1 MKAIITLA
9 ILLIL
14 HFRGSASE
22 LFIRV
27 NTTGEYYVT
36 VYDQTI
42 YNRSNVFKF
51 FDLPSGITTVLVRHQ
66 YTNTILYNGTLS
78 LKHNE
83 RIIAEINQFGNLA
96 IIQKSLIQE
105 INWYTSYPMND
116 PYIGN
121 PYPGGPYPG
130 TPYPGN
136 PYPGNNHPYPGNNSA
151 YLQFLS
157 SFKSESMDSNK
168 LKMAKNYASSNALTA
183 EQIATISKGFSFDS
197 NRLEFA
203 KHAYAT
209 CYDKNNYFMLK
220 DTFSFSSNY
229 NALLK
234 HIEGK

>member
-9 ILLIL
+9 IIL
-14 HFRGSASE
+14 TFPFKGSASE

-42 YNRSNVFKF
+42 YNRSNIFKF
-51 FDLPSGITTVLVRHQ
+51 FDLPNGITTVLVRHQ

-83 RIIAEINQFGNLA
+83 RIVAEINQFGNLA
-96 IIQKSLIQE
+96 IIQRSLIQE
-105 INWYTSYPMND
+105 INWYTSYPLND

-121 PYPGGPYPG
+121 PYPG
-130 TPYPGN
+130 N
-136 PYPGNNHPYPGNNSA
+136 PYPGNNPYPGYTVNNSA
-151 YLQFLS
+151 YQQFLS

-168 LKMAKNYASSNALTA
+168 LKMAKNYASSNTLTA
-183 EQIATISKGFSFDS
+183 EQIATISRSFSFDA

-220 DTFSFSSNY
+220 ETFSFSSNY

>member
-1 MKAIITLA
+1 MKAIITLS

-22 LFIRV
+22 LFIRI

-66 YTNTILYNGTLS
+66 STNTILYNGTLS

-83 RIIAEINQFGNLA
+83 RIVAEINPFGNLS

-105 INWYTSYPMND
+105 INWYTSYPLND
-116 PYIGN
+116 PYTGN
-121 PYPGGPYPG
+121 PYPGY
-130 TPYPGN
+130 T
-136 PYPGNNHPYPGNNSA
+136 GNNSA

-168 LKMAKNYASSNALTA
+168 LKMAKNYVSSNTLTA
-183 EQIATISKGFSFDS
+183 EQIATISKGFSFDN

-203 KHAYAT
+203 KHAYT
-209 CYDKNNYFMLK
+209 NCYDKNNYFMLK
-220 DTFSFSSNY
+220 ETFSFSSNY